1 MVMRIMYKLLKISKC
16 FILTGF
22 FISLFLFSSTV
33 KATDIDCRMNFT
45 LKSWSFFYKSGK
57 GTGNI
62 TCSNG
67 QKARVN
73 LRGQGGGF
81 TVGKSKIVNGLGVF
95 SGVSSIQELYGNYA
109 NAEAHAGV
117 VGSAS
122 ARVLT
127 KGEVS
132 LTLTG
137 TGKGVDLG
145 INFGNFKISKQ

>member
-1 MVMRIMYKLLKISKC
+1 MTQKNKSNIPKWVVLI
-16 FILTGF
+16 GF
-22 FISLFLFSSTV
+22 FSSLFLFSSTV
-33 KATDIDCRMNFT
+33 VAGEVECRMNFT
-45 LKSWSFFYKSGK
+45 MKSWSIFYKSGK

-62 TCSNG
+62 TCNNG
-67 QKARVN
+67 QSVQVK
-73 LRGQGGGF
+73 LRGQGGGL
-81 TVGKSKIVNGLGVF
+81 TAGKSEIVGGLGVF
-95 SGVSSIQELYGNYA
+95 SRVSSINELYGNYA

-122 ARVLT
+122 ARALT

-145 INFGNFKISKQ
+145 INFGNLKISKR